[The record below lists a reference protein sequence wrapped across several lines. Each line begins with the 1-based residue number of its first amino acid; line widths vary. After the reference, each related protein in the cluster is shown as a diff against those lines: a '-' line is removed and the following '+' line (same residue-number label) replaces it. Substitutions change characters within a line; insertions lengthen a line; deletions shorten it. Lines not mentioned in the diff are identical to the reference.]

1 MPIQRTC
8 RSPLRRPFWW
18 LPLALLLL
26 PAELGATEAQAG
38 DEVGRDRLE
47 RPGDHQLVWSDE
59 FDADGLPDPSRWA
72 YDTARN
78 RQGWFNNERQYYA
91 EARLAN
97 SRVLDGSLVLTARA
111 ERLRAAPDW
120 GGQAYSSARLHTEGL
135 ASWTYGYFEVRARLP
150 CARGSWP
157 AIWMLGSQGE
167 WPDRGELDIV
177 EHVGHRPGR
186 VLSTVH
192 TRSGFAGEGKGGGTE
207 VPTACT
213 AFHVYQMLWT
223 PDLVRFGVD
232 GIEHARYTKSGDG
245 ARQWPF
251 DAPQFLILNIAVGG
265 DLGGRVVVR
274 DFPAAMVV
282 DYVRVY
288 QRPAL
293 R

>member
-1 MPIQRTC
+1 MPILEVLPWRLQG
-8 RSPLRRPFWW
+8 RPRVVA
-18 LPLALLLL
+18 ALLLL
-26 PAELGATEAQAG
+26 LPSELLAMARPVG
-38 DEVGRDRLE
+38 EVGGRAGLE
-47 RPGDHQLVWSDE
+47 RPVDHGLVWADE
-59 FDADGLPDPSRWA
+59 FDADGLPDRTRWA

-91 EARLAN
+91 AGRLAN
-97 SRVLDGSLVLTARA
+97 SRVRDGRLILTARS
-111 ERLRAAPDW
+111 ERLDDAPDW
-120 GGQAYSSARLHTEGL
+120 GGQAYSSARLHTDGL
-135 ASWTYGYFEVRARLP
+135 AAWTYGYFEVRAKLP

-157 AIWMLGSQGE
+157 AIWMLGEEGV

-192 TRSGFAGEGKGGGTE
+192 TRSGFAGEGQSSAIP
-207 VPTACT
+207 VATACED
-213 AFHVYQMLWT
+213 FHVYQMLWT
-223 PDLVRFGVD
+223 PDAVRFGVD
-232 GIEHARYTKSGDG
+232 GVEHGRYDNARKG

-265 DLGGRVVVR
+265 DLGGRVVDR
-274 DFPAAMVV
+274 DFPAAMEV

-288 QRPAL
+288 QPLDR

>member
-1 MPIQRTC
+1 MRILGTR
-8 RSPLRRPFWW
+8 RSPPRRRVR
-18 LPLALLLL
+18 LAAVGLLLL
-26 PAELGATEAQAG
+26 APGLWATEALAG
-38 DEVGRDRLE
+38 NAADRDRLE
-47 RPGDHQLVWSDE
+47 RPGDHALVWSDE
-59 FDADGLPDPSRWA
+59 FDAEGLPDPTRWA

-91 EARLAN
+91 EARRAN
-97 SRVLDGSLVLTARA
+97 SRVLDGSLLLTARA
-111 ERLRAAPDW
+111 ERLRDAPDW

-157 AIWMLGSQGE
+157 AIWMLGSHGE

-223 PDLVRFGVD
+223 PDVVRFGVD
-232 GIEHARYTKSGDG
+232 GIEHARYTKLGEG

-265 DLGGRVVVR
+265 DLGGRVVAR
-274 DFPAAMVV
+274 DFPTAMAV
-282 DYVRVY
+282 DYGRVY